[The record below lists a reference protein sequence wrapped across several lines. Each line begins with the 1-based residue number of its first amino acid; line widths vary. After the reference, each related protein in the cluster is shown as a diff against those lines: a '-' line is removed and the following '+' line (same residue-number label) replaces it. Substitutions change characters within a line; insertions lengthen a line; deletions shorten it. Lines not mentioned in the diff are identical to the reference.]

1 MKKLLIITGCI
12 FAGIAF
18 VSCNDV
24 RRSPGRAYMPDMTYS
39 VAYETYAPAA
49 ERLKNSSASGAKYN
63 GQPVAGTVARGDMY
77 PYTLKN
83 DSLGYALSVN
93 VKNPLPPLDAKQYLE
108 AARLY
113 LVNCGICHGANLDGN
128 GPLFN
133 GGDGPYAAKP
143 ATLVGDPLYEAM
155 PEGRMFHS
163 VTYGKNAMGSYASQ
177 LTSQQRWMIIHYV
190 KEKQASKAGGAGAAK
205 TDSTAAGTDT
215 TATAAKK

>member
-1 MKKLLIITGCI
+1 
-12 FAGIAF
+12 
-18 VSCNDV
+18 
-24 RRSPGRAYMPDMTYS
+24 
-39 VAYETYAPAA
+39 
-49 ERLKNSSASGAKYN
+49 
-63 GQPVAGTVARGDMY
+63 MY

-83 DSLGYALSVN
+83 DSVGYALSVN

-108 AARLY
+108 AARL
-113 LVNCGICHGANLDGN
+113 HGANLDGN
-128 GPLFN
+128 GPLFD

-143 ATLVGDPLYEAM
+143 ATLVGDPVYEAM

-190 KEKQASKAGGAGAAK
+190 KEKQASKAGGPGAAK